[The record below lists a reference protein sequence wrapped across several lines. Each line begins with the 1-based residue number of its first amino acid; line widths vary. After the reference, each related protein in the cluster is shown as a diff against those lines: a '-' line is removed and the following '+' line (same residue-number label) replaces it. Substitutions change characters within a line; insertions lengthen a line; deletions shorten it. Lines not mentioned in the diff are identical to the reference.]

1 MLTPA
6 SEVRRLRCAGPSST
20 TPVMIASTIAPLAT
34 SSRCQRFR
42 RHQGSS
48 TGLSIAAGDCVGL
61 TAMSIWVSVERTG
74 PSKNLQPY
82 SHLHATR
89 NHKSQ
94 SMCPEMNT
102 SGALLVIEDDADVQ
116 RAARI
121 ALTEQFA
128 RVDVLTAP
136 GDDLE
141 ALLTTTHFD
150 AALVD
155 MNFVI
160 GERSGAAGLDALTR
174 IHACDSTLAVVLM
187 TAYGGVQLAVA
198 ALKRG
203 ATDFVLKPWHNEKL
217 IATMEAA
224 AQITRA
230 RRDAEAQTLD
240 QLERGA
246 IERALAKAE
255 GNISIAAAALGLS
268 RPALYRRMSKH
279 GL

>member
-1 MLTPA
+1 
-6 SEVRRLRCAGPSST
+6 
-20 TPVMIASTIAPLAT
+20 
-34 SSRCQRFR
+34 
-42 RHQGSS
+42 
-48 TGLSIAAGDCVGL
+48 
-61 TAMSIWVSVERTG
+61 
-74 PSKNLQPY
+74 
-82 SHLHATR
+82 
-89 NHKSQ
+89 
-94 SMCPEMNT
+94 MNT
-102 SGALLVIEDDADVQ
+102 TGALLIIEDDADVQ

-121 ALTEQFA
+121 SLKSHFTHIDALAT
-128 RVDVLTAP
+128 P
-136 GDDLE
+136 SDDLE
-141 ALLTTTHFD
+141 ARLASTNFV
-150 AALVD
+150 AALLD
-155 MNFVI
+155 MNFVT

-187 TAYGGVQLAVA
+187 TAYGGVQLAVS

-224 AQITRA
+224 ARVTRE

-246 IERALAKAE
+246 IERALSKAD

-268 RPALYRRMSKH
+268 RPALYRRISRH